1 MEGKMYNLETQDELL
16 LKIRE
21 LENEVKKL
29 NLTIRKDSEMKYG
42 LRWIDVPEAF
52 EKESENKIP
61 ILEEVKEKTINNKDG
76 KPTHILIE
84 GDNYHALK
92 CLNYTHK
99 GKIGVIYIDPPYN
112 TDKGFVYKDSRKL
125 TEFPDGVT
133 IDKNH
138 PLRHSAWLSFMSKRL
153 ELAKQLLA
161 DDGLMFVSID
171 DYEMANLKLLC
182 DKVFGSGR
190 MINCFVWQRNSSGK
204 TEKDK
209 YTVNSEYVLLYS
221 KSSKY
226 VLNDAYKPLAES
238 TVAMYSKDDNDGR
251 GKYRL
256 YPLQKP
262 KEPGPETT
270 YDYVDNNG
278 KVWPCP
284 PKGWRMKQSELK
296 KLENDRRLCLDNE
309 TLSEKA
315 YWNERPD
322 DGKRIDTLW
331 NDISENTVGS
341 DELESILG
349 KQGIFS
355 NPKPTELIMRCI
367 EAYPS
372 KETVVLDFFAGS
384 GTTLHAVMKE
394 NLKDEGNRQCIL
406 IQMPERTY
414 KLDENGNEVPASKES
429 KVAFESGYRNITQ
442 ITYDRIKKIMEGYHS
457 TNGVSDEL
465 FSEKLTYTKLK
476 KAEDILNKVEDVK
489 NKYKEKYEK
498 ITVNVD
504 KGKLTVCGEYL
515 KGQDVLGL
523 GNSLNY
529 YKTAFVGCNEATFAT
544 DSDKI
549 ELAKKAGCL
558 LSIGEN
564 TLDEIKSTDF
574 YQIYTDGKNK
584 ITGVYFTGNADGL
597 REFCDELEL
606 IRNKSR
612 LNRISAYFY
621 CSGNGEEFENEFDS
635 LRNIRIK
642 TIPEPILK
650 IYRALNI

>member
-1 MEGKMYNLETQDELL
+1 MADFESRESLL
-16 LKIRE
+16 LKIKE
-21 LENEVKKL
+21 LEDEVKKL

-61 ILEEVKEKTINNKDG
+61 ILEEVKNKSIKTNDD

-125 TEFPDGVT
+125 TEYPDGVT

-138 PLRHSAWLSFMSKRL
+138 PLRHSAWLSFMNKRL
-153 ELAKQLLA
+153 ELAKQLLS
-161 DDGLMFVSID
+161 DDGLIFISID

-182 DKVFGSGR
+182 DKVFGQGR

-209 YTVNSEYVLLYS
+209 FTVNSEYVLLYS

-226 VLNDAYKPLAES
+226 VLNDAYKPLAAA

-262 KEPGPETT
+262 KDPGPETT

-296 KLENDRRLCLDNE
+296 KLENDGRLCLEND

-315 YWNERPD
+315 YWNERPS

-341 DELESILG
+341 DELYGILG
-349 KQGIFS
+349 VQGIFS
-355 NPKPTELIMRCI
+355 NPKPTELIMRCL

-384 GTTLHAVMKE
+384 GTTLQAVMKE
-394 NLKDEGNRQCIL
+394 NIKDNGTRQCIL
-406 IQMPERTY
+406 VQMPEKTY
-414 KLDENGNEVPASKES
+414 KVDENGNEIPASKES
-429 KVAFESGYRNITQ
+429 KIAFESGYRTITD
-442 ITYDRIKKIMEGYHS
+442 ITYARNKKIIEGYKS
-457 TNGVSDEL
+457 TSGKSDEL
-465 FSEKLTYTKLK
+465 FSEKITFSKLK
-476 KAEDILNKVEDVK
+476 KANDLLEKVEEVK
-489 NKYKEKYEK
+489 AKHKDNYES
-498 ITVNVD
+498 ISVSVD
-504 KGKLTVCGEYL
+504 KGNLTVSGEFN
-515 KGQDVLGL
+515 KEEDILGL
-523 GNSLNY
+523 GNSLKY
-529 YKTAFVGCNEATFAT
+529 YKTSFVGNNEAVNANDT
-544 DSDKI
+544 DKI
-549 ELAKKAGCL
+549 ALALKAGCL

-564 TLDEIKSTDF
+564 TLDEEKSSEF
-574 YQIYTDGKNK
+574 YQIFSDGKNK
-584 ITGVYFTGNADGL
+584 FTGVYFTGNADGL
-597 REFCDELEL
+597 GEFCNELEK

-612 LNRISAYFY
+612 LNRINAYFY
-621 CSGNGEEFENEFDS
+621 CSGNGSEFENEFDS

-650 IYRALNI
+650 IYRALDI